1 MIKDKTFLYFKE
13 DIVTNAKA
21 NVVIVHGI
29 AEHLHRYDYVVSK
42 LNEAGYNVFRYDQ
55 RGHGR
60 TQGKKGYVKS
70 LEILLEDLQDIINY
84 AREKKNLKVFVLGH
98 SLGGG
103 ITNIYASTIGDIDGY
118 ISSGAATDVMKQLNL
133 LKIIPYQLLRWVRI
147 KNNIAKDSLATIKE
161 VEEDYLND
169 PYVLKSYKIGVLGEV
184 IMKGSKILKK
194 NYDNIKM
201 PVLIMHGKLD
211 PTVPQEFSV
220 NLYQKVASTDKE
232 LVIWEESLHEIYND
246 LEKDKVINKTIEWLD
261 NHA

>member
-1 MIKDKTFLYFKE
+1 
-13 DIVTNAKA
+13 
-21 NVVIVHGI
+21 
-29 AEHLHRYDYVVSK
+29 
-42 LNEAGYNVFRYDQ
+42 
-55 RGHGR
+55 
-60 TQGKKGYVKS
+60 
-70 LEILLEDLQDIINY
+70 
-84 AREKKNLKVFVLGH
+84 
-98 SLGGG
+98 
-103 ITNIYASTIGDIDGY
+103 
-118 ISSGAATDVMKQLNL
+118 MKQLNL
-133 LKIIPYQLLRWVRI
+133 LKVIPYQLLRWVRI